1 MDIRIDA
8 EMMFYVRIS
17 AGLMR
22 DESDYCVSALQSH
35 PSDATVLSAGFVK
48 NLQF

>member
-1 MDIRIDA
+1 MDIRVDA
-8 EMMFYVRIS
+8 EMMFYVKIS

-22 DESDYCVSALQSH
+22 DEGDYCVSALQSQ
-35 PSDATVLSAGFVK
+35 PSEATVLSADFVK